1 MKLSTYHLHTTFCD
15 GKNTPE
21 EMVLEAIK
29 LGCTEIGFSGHSH
42 LPFEPTWTMK
52 KEDVPVYVQTIKDLK
67 EKYKDKIKIYIG
79 IEQDYFSEAPDWKP
93 DYILGAVHCIYKNGE
108 YFDVDT
114 SAEVMKKNVDKHYGG
129 DVYAYCEDYFALMA
143 DLYNKTKCDI
153 IAHFDLVTKFN
164 EVMPIID
171 VTHPRYVKAS
181 NDALEALLKT
191 PAVFEVNTGAISR
204 GYRTEPY
211 PEDSLLD
218 KIAQSGKPLVV
229 NSDTHNTG
237 TLAFLIGETKEK
249 LDKKGY
255 KYIDSLDEIL

>member
-1 MKLSTYHLHTTFCD
+1 MLLKIVDKSF
-15 GKNTPE
+15 KE
-21 EMVLEAIK
+21 QQSVLYV
-29 LGCTEIGFSGHSH
+29 LTNFTEI
-42 LPFEPTWTMK
+42 MK
-52 KEDVPVYVQTIKDLK
+52 E
-67 EKYKDKIKIYIG
+67 
-79 IEQDYFSEAPDWKP
+79 
-93 DYILGAVHCIYKNGE
+93 
-108 YFDVDT
+108 
-114 SAEVMKKNVDKHYGG
+114 NVDKHYGG
-129 DVYAYCEDYFALMA
+129 DVYAYCEDYFALMT

-164 EVMPIID
+164 EKMPMID
-171 VTHPRYVKAS
+171 TSHPRYVKAS
-181 NDALEALLKT
+181 NDALDALLKT
-191 PAVFEVNTGAISR
+191 PAVFEMNTGAISR

-249 LDKKGY
+249 LYKKGY